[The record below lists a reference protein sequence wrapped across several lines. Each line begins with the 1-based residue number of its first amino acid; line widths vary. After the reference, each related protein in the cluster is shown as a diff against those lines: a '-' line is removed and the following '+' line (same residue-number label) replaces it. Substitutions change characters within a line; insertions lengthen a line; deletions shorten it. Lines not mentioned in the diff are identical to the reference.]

1 MICALCRGVS
11 PELSKDMASFPF
23 SPRPLSPRSTTANV
37 GFSNSLVQPR
47 ANNTD
52 EANSK
57 VEAHLMRNAGVQPV
71 LQLPDLL
78 PAFRTSASFSEP
90 FSASTPGSPSSQ
102 RKILED
108 GTPASDDLPSDLNV
122 ESKLD
127 RECESKTLGSQMAIF
142 PAPLPLS
149 VVS

>member
-1 MICALCRGVS
+1 
-11 PELSKDMASFPF
+11 MASFPF
-23 SPRPLSPRSTTANV
+23 SPRPLSPRSNTV
-37 GFSNSLVQPR
+37 GGASNSVVPSTVQPPPK
-47 ANNTD
+47 ANLVE

-57 VEAHLMRNAGVQPV
+57 VEAHLMRNTDVQPD

-90 FSASTPGSPSSQ
+90 FSASAPGSPSSQ